1 MRESALYSRRA
12 SKQKRSVIL
21 IKNASCG
28 FLRKDAGE
36 RVYLVSEDGV
46 IADIGKGKPP
56 RISNATIID
65 ARGLFLLPGF
75 IDLHVHGGGSA
86 SIHRASSR
94 DVERICRTHA
104 RFGTTGLLVTTF
116 PDTRERLAAQVKA
129 VSQADDSL
137 GARIFG
143 IHIESPHL
151 NPEKAGGMPR
161 ERLRPFS
168 AAELASLCSIANYP
182 VRMVTFAPEIEGA
195 DEIISFCNANGIIPS
210 VAHTC
215 ASAEAMRRAIEDG
228 VRHATHIFNTFVFP
242 ENARMPG
249 ALETLLLDER
259 VTVQLIADLVTVK
272 EEFVKLLLLV
282 KGWRKVALI
291 TDAGSSAG
299 VRGAPEVMRSKDGR
313 ITASTLTMNRAIRSM
328 LSLGLPLHRACAMA
342 SKIPARILSLD
353 KHKGTISVEKDTDLV
368 LVDSRCNV
376 HLTVCEGV
384 IVHARKGTVMLTS
397 PLLSPQATP

>member
-1 MRESALYSRRA
+1 LYPKSAL
-12 SKQKRSVIL
+12 KQKRGVIL

-28 FLRKDAGE
+28 FSRKDAGE
-36 RVYLVSEDGV
+36 KVYLLSEDGV
-46 IADIGKGKPP
+46 IADTGKGKPP
-56 RISNATIID
+56 RIRNATAID

-75 IDLHVHGGGSA
+75 IDLHVHGGGGA
-86 SIHRASSR
+86 SMHRAHSR

-116 PDTRERLAAQVKA
+116 PDTRERLAAQVRA
-129 VSQADDSL
+129 ISQADDSL
-137 GARIFG
+137 GAKILG

-161 ERLRPFS
+161 ERLRRLS

-182 VRMVTFAPEIEGA
+182 VRMVTLAPEIEGA
-195 DEIISFCNANGIIPS
+195 DEIISYCIANGIIPS

-215 ASAEAMRRAIEDG
+215 ASPEAMRRAIENG

-242 ENARMPG
+242 ENARTPG

-328 LSLGLPLHRACAMA
+328 VSLGLPLYRAAATA
-342 SKIPARILSLD
+342 SEIPARILSIH
-353 KHKGTISVEKDTDLV
+353 KRKGTVCLGRDADLV
-368 LVDSRCNV
+368 LLDSRCNV

-384 IVHARKGTVMLTS
+384 IVFVKKGTVILTS